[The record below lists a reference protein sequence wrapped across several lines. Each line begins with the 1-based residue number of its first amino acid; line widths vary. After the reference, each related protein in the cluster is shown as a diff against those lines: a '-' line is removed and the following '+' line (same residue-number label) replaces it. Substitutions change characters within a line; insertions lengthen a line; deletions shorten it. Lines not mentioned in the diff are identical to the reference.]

1 MTVSDLEDYF
11 SGINLPQT
19 LELYPGTILNDVPHC
34 VDTHLNVLK
43 IYGNV
48 RPYECFYDRLIK
60 IKDMVEQEQEN
71 SEES

>member
-11 SGINLPQT
+11 SGINLPQK

-34 VDTHLNVLK
+34 VATHLNVLK

-48 RPYECFYDRLIK
+48 RPYECFYDRLMK
-60 IKDMVEQEQEN
+60 IKEMVEQEQE
-71 SEES
+71 SAAE

>member
-19 LELYPGTILNDVPHC
+19 LELYPGTILNDVAHC
-34 VDTHLNVLK
+34 VDTHINVLK

-48 RPYECFYDRLIK
+48 RPYECFYDRLMK
-60 IKDMVEQEQEN
+60 IKEMVEQEQES
-71 SEES
+71 SEEE